1 MAVRGGERL
10 LWRSRNTREVRHQHL
25 LFAHPASLPVSNRN
39 FLLCWNRNFSLC
51 CDKVRS
57 CTRRIQP
64 FPLNSLKAMAGV
76 EGFEPPTLGLENRG
90 KSPGRRFKSLI
101 LRALLSR

>member
-25 LFAHPASLPVSNRN
+25 LFAHPVSLPVSNRN

-51 CDKVRS
+51 RDNGRLDVASRGGWVYIIGRPGNKGGNPGLVRS
-57 CTRRIQP
+57 GSSR
-64 FPLNSLKAMAGV
+64 SW
-76 EGFEPPTLGLENRG
+76 NRG
-90 KSPGRRFKSLI
+90 GLI
-101 LRALLSR
+101 DQVFNSAKKL